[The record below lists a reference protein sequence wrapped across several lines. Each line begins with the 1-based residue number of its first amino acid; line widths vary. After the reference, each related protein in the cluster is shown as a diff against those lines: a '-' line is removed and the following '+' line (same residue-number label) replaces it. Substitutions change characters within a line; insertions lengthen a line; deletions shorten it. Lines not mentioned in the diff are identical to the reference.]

1 MRSRVLLTGAFALA
15 LGACQAKP
23 APFNPDDPAVVATID
38 SMMNAAMQGAAAV
51 DADRVMTIA
60 EGPGDFSFI
69 TGDIM
74 LQGDS
79 AIRERFR
86 TTYLGFAG
94 QNQSVVARKVRLLTP
109 DVAVFWAVGEGTY
122 TDKAGWTSPPF
133 GLGITVV
140 FVRDPASGRWQ
151 AQHAHQSLVE

>member
-1 MRSRVLLTGAFALA
+1 MRSVVVLAMSLA

-23 APFNPDDPAVVATID
+23 TAFNPEDPAVAAAID
-38 SMMNAAMQGAAAV
+38 SIMDATMQGAASV
-51 DADRVMTIA
+51 DADRVMKIA
-60 EGPGDFSFI
+60 EGPGEFSFI
-69 TGDIM
+69 TADIM

-86 TTYLGFAG
+86 TTYLGIAS
-94 QNQSVVARKVRLLTP
+94 QQQSVTARKVRLLAP
-109 DVAVFWAVGEGTY
+109 DVALFTAVGEGTY
-122 TDKAGWTSPPF
+122 TDKAGWTSPPV

-151 AQHAHQSLVE
+151 AQHAHQSVAD

>member
-1 MRSRVLLTGAFALA
+1 MRKCVVLAMSLA

-23 APFNPDDPAVVATID
+23 TAFNPDDPAIVAAID
-38 SMMNAAMQGAAAV
+38 SIMNATMQGAAAV
-51 DADRVMTIA
+51 DADRVMKIA
-60 EGPGDFSFI
+60 EGPGEFSFI
-69 TGDIM
+69 TADIM

-94 QNQSVVARKVRLLTP
+94 QQQSVTARQVRVLAP
-109 DVAVFWAVGEGTY
+109 DVALFTAVGEGTY
-122 TDKAGWTSPPF
+122 TDKAGWTSPPV

-151 AQHAHQSLVE
+151 AQHAHQSIAD

>member
-1 MRSRVLLTGAFALA
+1 MRSRVLLAGAFALA
-15 LGACQAKP
+15 LGGCQAKP
-23 APFNPDDPAVVATID
+23 AAFNPDDPAVVAVVD
-38 SMMNAAMQGAAAV
+38 SIMDAAMQGAASV

-60 EGPGDFSFI
+60 EGPGEFSFI

-86 TTYLGFAG
+86 TTYLGVAR
-94 QNQSVVARKVRLLTP
+94 QDQSVTARKVRLVAP
-109 DVAVFWAVGEGTY
+109 DVALFTAVGEGTY
-122 TDKAGWTSPPF
+122 TDKAGWTSPPV
-133 GLGITVV
+133 GLGLTVV

-151 AQHAHQSLVE
+151 AQHAHQSLAE

>member
-1 MRSRVLLTGAFALA
+1 MRSRVLLGGAFALV
-15 LGACQAKP
+15 LGGCQAKP
-23 APFNPDDPAVVATID
+23 AAFNPDDPAVVAAVD
-38 SMMNAAMQGAAAV
+38 SIMDAAMQGAASV

-60 EGPGDFSFI
+60 EGPGEFSFI

-86 TTYLGFAG
+86 TTYLGVAR
-94 QNQSVVARKVRLLTP
+94 QDQSVTARKVRLVAP
-109 DVAVFWAVGEGTY
+109 DVALFTAVGEGTY
-122 TDKAGWTSPPF
+122 TDKAGWTSPPV
-133 GLGITVV
+133 GLGLTVV

-151 AQHAHQSLVE
+151 AQHAHQSLAE

>member
-1 MRSRVLLTGAFALA
+1 MRSRVVLAFVVALA
-15 LGACQAKP
+15 LGGCQAKP
-23 APFNPDDPAVVATID
+23 AAFNPEDPAVVAAID
-38 SMMNAAMQGAAAV
+38 SIMDAAMRGAAAV

-60 EGPGDFSFI
+60 EGPGEFSFI

-86 TTYLGFAG
+86 TTYLGLAE
-94 QNQSVVARKVRLLTP
+94 QHQTVTARKVRLLAP
-109 DVAVFWAVGEGTY
+109 DVAVFTAVGEGTY
-122 TDKAGWTSPPF
+122 SDKAGWTSPPV

-140 FVRDPASGRWQ
+140 FVRDLASGKWQ
-151 AQHAHQSLVE
+151 AQHAHQSVAD

>member
-1 MRSRVLLTGAFALA
+1 MRSSIVVAVALA

-23 APFNPDDPAVVATID
+23 AAFNPDDPAVVGVID
-38 SMMNAAMQGAAAV
+38 SIMNAAMQGAAAV

-60 EGPGDFSFI
+60 EGPGEFSFI

-74 LQGDS
+74 LLGDS

-86 TTYLGFAG
+86 TTYFGIVS
-94 QNQSVVARKVRLLTP
+94 QQETITARKVRLLTP
-109 DVAVFWAVGEGTY
+109 DVAVFAAVAEGTY
-122 TDKAGWTSPPF
+122 TDKAGWTSPPV
-133 GLGITVV
+133 GLGISVV

-151 AQHAHQSLVE
+151 AQHAHQSIAD